1 MVAIALATLVV
12 TAAGARLSL
21 AEPTP
26 GDGPPIRIR
35 LTTDEQVATLDC
47 AGDLRVT
54 DLDSGRPVGPDPIGR
69 RATFVAEANG
79 PRPKPVYRAQVA
91 SVSSEEEAKRIAADL
106 AQRLGVP
113 TRVHYHA
120 DRRAWRVRVGEGA
133 TADELDPLVRSL
145 AELGYG
151 EVWVAE
157 DTPESDRGRLRLVDA
172 AWHDTLVRGRALK
185 VAPVRAGDLL
195 ILGDRTYRGIVE
207 VRLDRRGALALI
219 NVLPIEQYLRGV
231 VPNELGPGL
240 YPEVEALKAQAVAA
254 RTYAWRNRGQFAED
268 GFDLCDTPRCQVYKG
283 AGTEHRLTDSA
294 IEATAGVIATW
305 EGAPIHALYTSTCG
319 GHTEDGIK
327 IFPEETGGYLRGVP
341 CYAENEGGPRRLIL
355 TGRDPGLPLTD
366 GEGAPIG
373 REAQL
378 LAAAGILDPSTWP
391 EGGAARPVDPD
402 EAARWLGAA
411 IAVAGKAKDD
421 PGAAPIVD
429 RNALA
434 RELLRRLVWDERAGL
449 RAGERDQDYFL
460 EFADGPAVPAADRRA
475 WALFLKDGWILPT
488 PDRTLKPLASATRA
502 DLVRALAALLVHFQ
516 AEGLAAGSLRWSPSG
531 SVLVDGTEGTRLY
544 RLDPQ
549 ARLVK
554 MLRGGAFPTGRLE
567 ALPGDKVS
575 FRSREGEDGAEV
587 IDYLEVRSS
596 PRSASDDRFIAVFEW
611 EERMTRAGLAEK
623 LSSHLRGL
631 GDLVDLVPLE
641 RGISGRVITLRVQ
654 GSSGSQVLRGFAIR
668 TALGLRESLFAVD
681 RQRDP
686 DGSIRA
692 FLFSGKGWGHGVG
705 LCQVGAYGMA
715 IRGEDYQTIL
725 HHYYRG
731 IALTAA
737 Y

>member
-1 MVAIALATLVV
+1 VLAALVAS
-12 TAAGARLSL
+12 AAGVGPSVSQA
-21 AEPTP
+21 TP

-35 LTTDEQVATLDC
+35 LSTDEQVATIDC

-54 DLDSGRPVGPDPIGR
+54 DLDSGRSVGHDPIGR
-69 RATFVAEANG
+69 RATFVAESAG
-79 PRPKPVYRAQVA
+79 PRPKAVYRAQVA
-91 SVSSEEEAKRIAADL
+91 SVATEAEAKRLAADL

-113 TRVHYHA
+113 TTVRYHP

-133 TADELDPLVRSL
+133 TADALDPLVRSL
-145 AELGYG
+145 GELGYS

-157 DTPESDRGRLRLVDA
+157 DTPESARGRLRVVDS
-172 AWHDTLVRGRALK
+172 AWNDTLAKGRALN
-185 VAPVRAGDLL
+185 VTPARAGDLL
-195 ILGDRTYRGIVE
+195 LLGGQSYRGTVE

-240 YPEVEALKAQAVAA
+240 YPEIEALKAQAVAA

-268 GFDLCDTPRCQVYKG
+268 GYDLCDSPRCQVYKG
-283 AGTEHRLTDSA
+283 AGTEHPLTDSA
-294 IEATAGVIATW
+294 IAATAGMIATW
-305 EGAPIHALYTSTCG
+305 QGEPIHALYTSTCG
-319 GHTEDGIK
+319 GHTEDGVK
-327 IFPEETGGYLRGVP
+327 IFPEETGAYLRGVP

-355 TGRDPGLPLTD
+355 TGRDPGPPLTN

-378 LAAAGILDPSTWP
+378 LAAAGILDPAAWP
-391 EGGAARPVDPD
+391 DGGAARPVDPE

-411 IAVAGKAKDD
+411 ITVAGKGKDD
-421 PGAAPIVD
+421 PGAAPIAD
-429 RNALA
+429 RNTLA
-434 RELLRRLVWDERAGL
+434 SELLRRLRWEERASL
-449 RAGERDQDYFL
+449 RAGARDQDYFL
-460 EFADGPAVPAADRRA
+460 EFADGSAVPVADRRA
-475 WALFLKDGWILPT
+475 WALFLKEGWILPA
-488 PDRTLKPLASATRA
+488 PDRTLRPQAFASRA

-516 AEGLAAGSLRWSPSG
+516 AEGLTAGSLRWSPSG

-554 MLRGGAFPTGRLE
+554 MLKGGAFPTDRLE

-575 FRSREGEDGAEV
+575 FRVLEGEDGGEV
-587 IDYLEVRSS
+587 IDYLEVKSS
-596 PRSASDDRFIAVFEW
+596 PRSASDDRFISVFEW
-611 EERMTRAGLAEK
+611 EERMTREGLAAK
-623 LSSHLRGL
+623 LGSHLRGL
-631 GDLVDLVPLE
+631 GDLVDLVPVE
-641 RGISGRVITLRVQ
+641 HGVSGRVITLRVQ
-654 GSSGSQVLRGFAIR
+654 GSTGSQLLRGFAIR

-681 RQRDP
+681 RQRAP
-686 DGSIRA
+686 DGSISA

-715 IRGEDYQTIL
+715 IRGEDFRTIL
-725 HHYYRG
+725 HHYYAG
-731 IALTAA
+731 IELTSA